1 MLLFGL
7 ADNDVITLGDE
18 TFNSD
23 SDAIT
28 HIFEKLEVS
37 DEVEYNEM
45 FRLGKK
51 EVVADAEA
59 DPDERPRCRPIKMC
73 FGSSGMAK
81 LILNNSPK
89 LKDLF
94 GDDVKLYIKPDKT
107 KSEREQ
113 YNLLGKK
120 KEELMARHPV
130 PEGAPPRVVL
140 KSGRLLVDGE
150 QVDCYKAPQT
160 LF

>member
-1 MLLFGL
+1 
-7 ADNDVITLGDE
+7 
-18 TFNSD
+18 
-23 SDAIT
+23 
-28 HIFEKLEVS
+28 
-37 DEVEYNEM
+37 M

-51 EVVADAEA
+51 EVVVNAEA
-59 DPDERPRCRPIKMC
+59 APDERPRCRPIKMC
-73 FGSSGMAK
+73 FDSSVMAK

-94 GDDVKLYIKPDKT
+94 GEDVKIYIKPDKT

-113 YNLLGKK
+113 FNLLGKK
-120 KEELMARHPV
+120 KEELMLRHPV
-130 PEGAPPRVVL
+130 PEGDPPRVVL
-140 KSGRLLVDGE
+140 KSGRLLVDNV